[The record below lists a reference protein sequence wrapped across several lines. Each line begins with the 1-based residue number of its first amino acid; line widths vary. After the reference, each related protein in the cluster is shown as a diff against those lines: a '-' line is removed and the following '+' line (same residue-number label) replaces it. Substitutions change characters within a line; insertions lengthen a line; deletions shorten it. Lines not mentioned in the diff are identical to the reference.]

1 MNLCFKVHNLEKFS
15 SNLGKVHFEGLV
27 HLLRY
32 IRDSKNLGLGYY
44 TKIEYEFLY
53 EVLIKD
59 SINTYN
65 QFMVISDS
73 TWKNYPDTERST
85 GAYVFF

>member
-32 IRDSKNLGLGYY
+32 IRDSNNLGLGYNAK
-44 TKIEYEFLY
+44 TEDVPRHDLMRQ
-53 EVLIKD
+53 D
-59 SINTYN
+59 SIYINN
-65 QFMVISDS
+65 KLMVLSDS
-73 TWKNYPDTERST
+73 IWQDFPSL
-85 GAYVFF
+85 